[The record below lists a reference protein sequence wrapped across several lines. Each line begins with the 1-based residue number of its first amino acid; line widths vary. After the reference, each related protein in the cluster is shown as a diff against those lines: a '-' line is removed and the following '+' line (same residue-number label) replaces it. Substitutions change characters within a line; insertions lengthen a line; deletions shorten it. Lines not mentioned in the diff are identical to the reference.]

1 MKKLFALLM
10 AAMMLLCCVACGGGN
25 DTPNPPTD
33 TTASITIGTGST
45 SGTYYAYTNAVGMIL
60 KDATGYTYNVIST
73 GGSVAN
79 INGIEDGDYNMAI
92 VQNDTMIKAY
102 NKLDD
107 FNFPVAITSFSVL
120 GEVYSEVMQVVVR
133 SDLKDTV
140 KTLADVKGLRVSIGD
155 AGSGTEANAKAL
167 LAAYGVSTDD
177 ITVQNL
183 SVNNSADAMKDGK
196 LDVFFFTS
204 GAPTT
209 AITELQ
215 TAMDIYLL
223 GLDDAVMDE
232 FIANNKVGDYAVYAK
247 MAVTHDQYACIPA
260 DAPIT
265 TIGVTATYIVSNSL
279 SEDQVYNMTK
289 ALWES
294 KDEIANALKG
304 SQMVFITAGMGGGTG
319 TGAAPVV
326 ARVAHEMEVLTI
338 GIVTKPFAFE
348 GKQRMDKA
356 EKGIKELRQY
366 VDALVVIPNEKL
378 KEASST
384 KITLSNAWNI
394 ADNYAVNHL
403 QGDELNYFYNVTD

>member
-1 MKKLFALLM
+1 MKKLFAILM

-25 DTPNPPTD
+25 DTPTPTPGTD
-33 TTASITIGTGST
+33 TPVSLTVGTGGT
-45 SGTYYAYTNAVGMIL
+45 AGTYYAYTNAVGMIL
-60 KDATGYTYNVIST
+60 GEATGYSYNVIST

-107 FNFPVAITSFSVL
+107 FNFPSAITSFSVL
-120 GEVYSEVMQVVVR
+120 GEVYSEVMQIVVR
-133 SDLKDTV
+133 GDLKDTV

-167 LAAYGVSTDD
+167 LAAYGVSLND
-177 ITVQNL
+177 ITAQNL
-183 SVNNSADAMKDGK
+183 SAGSSADAMKDGK

-215 TAMDIYLL
+215 TAMSIYLL
-223 GLDDAVMDE
+223 GLDDAVMDA
-232 FIANNKVGDYAVYAK
+232 FIAANKVGDYAVYAK
-247 MAVTHDQYACIPA
+247 MAVTHDQYDCIPA

-289 ALWES
+289 ALWEN
-294 KDEIANALKG
+294 KDEIAKAHAVGSGMDINNAFVTIGNIPLH
-304 SQMVFITAGMGGGTG
+304 A
-319 TGAAPVV
+319 GAA
-326 ARVAHEMEVLTI
+326 RYYTEM
-338 GIVTKPFAFE
+338 G
-348 GKQRMDKA
+348 
-356 EKGIKELRQY
+356 
-366 VDALVVIPNEKL
+366 
-378 KEASST
+378 
-384 KITLSNAWNI
+384 LS
-394 ADNYAVNHL
+394 V
-403 QGDELNYFYNVTD
+403 G

>member
-133 SDLKDTV
+133 GDLKDTV
-140 KTLADVKGLRVSIGD
+140 KSLADVKGLRVSIGD

-167 LAAYGVSTDD
+167 LAAYGISTDD

-223 GLDDAVMDE
+223 GLDDAVMD
-232 FIANNKVGDYAVYAK
+232 
-247 MAVTHDQYACIPA
+247 VTHDQYECIPA

-279 SEDQVYNMTK
+279 SEEQVYNMTK

-294 KDEIANALKG
+294 KDEIAKAHAVGSGMDINNAFVTIGNVPLHP
-304 SQMVFITAGMGGGTG
+304 
-319 TGAAPVV
+319 GAAKYYT
-326 ARVAHEMEVLTI
+326 EM
-338 GIVTKPFAFE
+338 G
-348 GKQRMDKA
+348 
-356 EKGIKELRQY
+356 
-366 VDALVVIPNEKL
+366 
-378 KEASST
+378 
-384 KITLSNAWNI
+384 
-394 ADNYAVNHL
+394 
-403 QGDELNYFYNVTD
+403 LNVG

>member
-25 DTPNPPTD
+25 DTPDPSGN

-79 INGIEDGDYNMAI
+79 INGIEDGDY
-92 VQNDTMIKAY
+92 KAD
-102 NKLDD
+102 NNLDD
-107 FNFPVAITSFSVL
+107 FSFPVAITSFSVL

-209 AITELQ
+209 SITELQ

-294 KDEIANALKG
+294 KDEIAKAHAVGSGMDINNAFVTIGNVPLHP
-304 SQMVFITAGMGGGTG
+304 
-319 TGAAPVV
+319 GAAKYYT
-326 ARVAHEMEVLTI
+326 EM
-338 GIVTKPFAFE
+338 G
-348 GKQRMDKA
+348 
-356 EKGIKELRQY
+356 
-366 VDALVVIPNEKL
+366 
-378 KEASST
+378 
-384 KITLSNAWNI
+384 
-394 ADNYAVNHL
+394 
-403 QGDELNYFYNVTD
+403 LNVG

>member
-1 MKKLFALLM
+1 MKKLFAILM
-10 AAMMLLCCVACGGGN
+10 AAMILLCCVACGGGN
-25 DTPNPPTD
+25 DTPTPTPTPGTD
-33 TTASITIGTGST
+33 TPVSLTVGTGGT
-45 SGTYYAYTNAVGMIL
+45 AGTYYAYTNAVGMIL
-60 KDATGYTYNVIST
+60 GEATGYSYNVIST

-107 FNFPVAITSFSVL
+107 FNFPSAITSFSVL
-120 GEVYSEVMQVVVR
+120 GEVYSEVMQIVVR
-133 SDLKDTV
+133 GDLKDTV

-167 LAAYGVSTDD
+167 LAAYGVSLDD
-177 ITVQNL
+177 ITAQNL
-183 SVNNSADAMKDGK
+183 SAGSSADAMKDGK

-223 GLDDAVMDE
+223 GLDDAVMDA
-232 FIANNKVGDYAVYAK
+232 FIADNKVGDYAVYAK
-247 MAVTHDQYACIPA
+247 MAVTHDQYDCIPA

-289 ALWES
+289 ALWEN
-294 KDEIANALKG
+294 KDEIAKAHAVGSGMDINNAFVTIGNVPLH
-304 SQMVFITAGMGGGTG
+304 A
-319 TGAAPVV
+319 GAA
-326 ARVAHEMEVLTI
+326 RYYTEM
-338 GIVTKPFAFE
+338 G
-348 GKQRMDKA
+348 
-356 EKGIKELRQY
+356 
-366 VDALVVIPNEKL
+366 
-378 KEASST
+378 
-384 KITLSNAWNI
+384 LS
-394 ADNYAVNHL
+394 V
-403 QGDELNYFYNVTD
+403 G

>member
-140 KTLADVKGLRVSIGD
+140 KTLTDVKGLRVSIGD

-177 ITVQNL
+177 ITVQN
-183 SVNNSADAMKDGK
+183 
-196 LDVFFFTS
+196 
-204 GAPTT
+204 
-209 AITELQ
+209 
-215 TAMDIYLL
+215 
-223 GLDDAVMDE
+223 
-232 FIANNKVGDYAVYAK
+232 
-247 MAVTHDQYACIPA
+247 
-260 DAPIT
+260 
-265 TIGVTATYIVSNSL
+265 
-279 SEDQVYNMTK
+279 
-289 ALWES
+289 
-294 KDEIANALKG
+294 
-304 SQMVFITAGMGGGTG
+304 
-319 TGAAPVV
+319 
-326 ARVAHEMEVLTI
+326 
-338 GIVTKPFAFE
+338 
-348 GKQRMDKA
+348 
-356 EKGIKELRQY
+356 RQ
-366 VDALVVIPNEKL
+366 
-378 KEASST
+378 
-384 KITLSNAWNI
+384 
-394 ADNYAVNHL
+394 
-403 QGDELNYFYNVTD
+403 

>member
-209 AITELQ
+209 AITDLSTTK
-215 TAMDIYLL
+215 TAYLVS
-223 GLDDAVMDE
+223 LDDEHIDSLLSTSPYYTKH
-232 FIANNKVGDYAVYAK
+232 I
-247 MAVTHDQYACIPA
+247 IPA
-260 DAPIT
+260 GTYNGQDEDVT
-265 TIGVTATYIVSNSL
+265 TVAVGAVILARDDV
-279 SEDQVYNMTK
+279 SEDAIYAFT
-289 ALWES
+289 A
-294 KDEIANALKG
+294 DIFDNAADLVSSHAKYG
-304 SQMVFITAGMGGGTG
+304 ELSTEFGASITSVPYHP
-319 TGAAPVV
+319 GAA
-326 ARVAHEMEVLTI
+326 
-338 GIVTKPFAFE
+338 KYF
-348 GKQRMDKA
+348 A
-356 EKGIKELRQY
+356 EKGFD
-366 VDALVVIPNEKL
+366 VA
-378 KEASST
+378 T
-384 KITLSNAWNI
+384 K
-394 ADNYAVNHL
+394 
-403 QGDELNYFYNVTD
+403 

>member
-232 FIANNKVGDYAVYAK
+232 FIANNKVGDYAGI
-247 MAVTHDQYACIPA
+247 HS
-260 DAPIT
+260 

-294 KDEIANALKG
+294 KDEIAKAHAVGSGMDINNAFVTIGNVPLHP
-304 SQMVFITAGMGGGTG
+304 
-319 TGAAPVV
+319 GAAKYYT
-326 ARVAHEMEVLTI
+326 EM
-338 GIVTKPFAFE
+338 G
-348 GKQRMDKA
+348 
-356 EKGIKELRQY
+356 
-366 VDALVVIPNEKL
+366 
-378 KEASST
+378 
-384 KITLSNAWNI
+384 
-394 ADNYAVNHL
+394 
-403 QGDELNYFYNVTD
+403 LNVG